1 MGMIANYHAYLA
13 VGIILVL
20 LGVLSWSE
28 RLPYNYVAGIRIPS
42 VMEDKSSWRAGHRA
56 SGPAMVALGGAS
68 FVFGVVSWIAR
79 LDSWV
84 DLTVW
89 AVLLLAGMA
98 YVVVRA
104 SNAARAVHRR

>member
-1 MGMIANYHAYLA
+1 
-13 VGIILVL
+13 
-20 LGVLSWSE
+20 
-28 RLPYNYVAGIRIPS
+28 
-42 VMEDKSSWRAGHRA
+42 
-56 SGPAMVALGGAS
+56 MVALGGAS

-79 LDSWV
+79 IDSWV

>member
-1 MGMIANYHAYLA
+1 MVVAADAARPPVAFRGDLA
-13 VGIILVL
+13 ALEATG
-20 LGVLSWSE
+20 
-28 RLPYNYVAGIRIPS
+28 
-42 VMEDKSSWRAGHRA
+42 DQ
-56 SGPAMVALGGAS
+56 MVALGGAS

-79 LDSWV
+79 IDSWV